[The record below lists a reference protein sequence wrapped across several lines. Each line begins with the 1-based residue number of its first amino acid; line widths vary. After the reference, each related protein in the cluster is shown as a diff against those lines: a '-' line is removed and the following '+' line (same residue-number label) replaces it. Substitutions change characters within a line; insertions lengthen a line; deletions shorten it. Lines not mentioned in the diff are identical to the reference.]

1 MKEIITAQ
9 EAARILLINGQAV
22 REHIKRG
29 IPPFNKV
36 GYVISNKGRKN
47 QYLVYTRKL
56 LDDFGIDI
64 DTAEARLKKGKH
76 E

>member
-22 REHIKRG
+22 MEHI
-29 IPPFNKV
+29 
-36 GYVISNKGRKN
+36 
-47 QYLVYTRKL
+47 
-56 LDDFGIDI
+56 
-64 DTAEARLKKGKH
+64 LKKGKH

>member
-29 IPPFNKV
+29 IPPFNKCGCV
-36 GYVISNKGRKN
+36 VNGKGKRK

-56 LDDFGIDI
+56 LKEFGISEDE
-64 DTAEARLKKGKH
+64 AERRL
-76 E
+76 